1 MNEVSPSAIHIEEEV
16 HVVEEA
22 DVESKEKE
30 LILKEDI
37 DNEIKE
43 EPQVSVKRDEELLSI
58 DQAP

>member
-16 HVVEEA
+16 HIVEEA
-22 DVESKEKE
+22 DVESKENE

-43 EPQVSVKRDEELLSI
+43 EPQVSV
-58 DQAP
+58 